1 MLRNSELPLCM
12 LDEDNQLNQYNFVL
26 YHLLLDSPEYFKHYA
41 KSHRFTIL
49 DNSAYEFYVRGKI
62 LDLTDYAA
70 VVQFLSP
77 DIYILPD
84 VLMDADATLS
94 GVTQFMEKYSPCL
107 NSTPM
112 AVLQGNSN
120 GDFIRCLY
128 EYVSIGITHIA
139 IPFHNSFFTDVDESD
154 STVSEMV
161 STFKRIYDTDT
172 LTQDMKYAL
181 GRYKFIVTHYK
192 ELTQCTDYIH
202 LLGSHCPAEQIC
214 YRSMS
219 VIKSVDTGYPVKC
232 AMEGH
237 VLYKEPHKPTI
248 IIDDFMH
255 INLDENTKNLI
266 RINLDILDNQL

>member
-1 MLRNSELPLCM
+1 MLRNNELPLCM
-12 LDEDNQLNQYNFVL
+12 LDEDDQLNQYNFVL

-49 DNSAYEFYVRGKI
+49 DNSAYEFYVRGKS
-62 LDLTDYAA
+62 LDLSDYAA
-70 VVQFLSP
+70 AVQFISP

-84 VLMDADATLS
+84 VLMDADATLR
-94 GVTQFMEKYSPCL
+94 GVVQFMEKYSPHL

-112 AVLQGNSN
+112 AVLQGNSDE
-120 GDFIRCLY
+120 DFMRCLH
-128 EYVSIGITHIA
+128 EYVSVGINYIA
-139 IPFHNSFFTDVDESD
+139 IPFHNSFFTNVDENDSD
-154 STVSEMV
+154 ISEMV
-161 STFKRIYDTDT
+161 LTFKRIYNTDT

-181 GRYKFIVTHYK
+181 GRYKFIIMHYK
-192 ELTQCTDYIH
+192 ELSQCVDYIH

-214 YRSMS
+214 YRTMP

-237 VLYKEPHKPTI
+237 VLYNESHKPTI
-248 IIDDFMH
+248 IIDDFMN
-255 INLDENTKNLI
+255 INLDKSTKDLI